1 MLLFCY
7 INLVKFENFDS
18 PRFLEWLIIWNGGSS
33 GQWIQLWDGVV
44 VALPSA
50 FTVSLSILEHWSKEC
65 CVLDPTVCWGWP
77 WLLMK
82 QIVVSWQRS
91 YITLL
96 CPLDVWPFWI
106 LIVSPTT
113 RNVVIYDEN
122 FMIFSNS
129 VTIAHN
135 PWQFS
140 DFHHEFEGMGPRPK
154 T

>member
-1 MLLFCY
+1 M
-7 INLVKFENFDS
+7 KNFDS

-77 WLLMK
+77 WLLME

-106 LIVSPTT
+106 LIVSPLENNFTMNINCYAR
-113 RNVVIYDEN
+113 RNIRTLCLQVVEVYPYLYL
-122 FMIFSNS
+122 FLKRVRFPHLIF
-129 VTIAHN
+129 
-135 PWQFS
+135 
-140 DFHHEFEGMGPRPK
+140 
-154 T
+154 